1 MADLHSTLVRI
12 DINYGQAARLSPLVE
27 RITANNPSPFTG
39 PGTNTYIVS
48 DELCTVVIDPGPNEP
63 EHIAAILAATENKID
78 FILATHTHE
87 DHSPAGKP
95 LALASGAKLIG
106 LACDGLGEHLDDT
119 FKPLHSVSDG
129 ERLEFGGFVIQAIY
143 SPGHIKDHVCFL
155 LEGEQM
161 LFAGDHIMQ
170 GATVVIV
177 PPHGGTIG
185 DYLRSLA
192 KLSGT
197 GIKMLAPA
205 HGHLLAEPDQVMAEL
220 SAHRLKREARVIE
233 VMIAQQRGTV
243 EALAPLVYPEV
254 RGDLIWGTHV
264 ALWSHLQKLVEDGMV
279 RRKNDKHWMV
289 GSTTAEE
296 IWEWI
301 GEDAV

>member
-1 MADLHSTLVRI
+1 MADLHSTLIHI
-12 DINYGQAARLSPLVE
+12 DINYGQATRLNPLVE

-48 DELCTVVIDPGPNEP
+48 DELCTVVVDPGPNEP
-63 EHIAAILAATENKID
+63 EHIAAILAATGNKID
-78 FILATHTHE
+78 YILATHTHE

-95 LALASGAKLIG
+95 LAQASGAKLIG
-106 LACDGLGEHLDDT
+106 LACEAMGEHLDDT

-129 ERLEFGGFVIQAIY
+129 ERLEFGNFVIQAIY

-185 DYLRSLA
+185 DYLRSLT

-197 GIKMLAPA
+197 GIKVLAPA

-220 SAHRLKREARVIE
+220 YEHRLKREARVIE
-233 VMIAQQRGTV
+233 VLKSEQRGTV

-264 ALWSHLQKLVEDGMV
+264 ALWSHLQKLVEDGV
-279 RRKNDKHWMV
+279 VHRNNDKHWMV

-296 IWEWI
+296 IWEWV
-301 GEDAV
+301 GEDAA

>member
-1 MADLHSTLVRI
+1 MADLHSTLVHI
-12 DINYGQAARLSPLVE
+12 DINYGLATRLSPLVR

-39 PGTNTYIVS
+39 PGTNTYIIS
-48 DELCTVVIDPGPNEP
+48 DEQCTVVVDPGPNDP
-63 EHIAAILAATENKID
+63 EHIAAILETTENKID
-78 FILATHTHE
+78 FILATHTHV

-95 LALASGAKLIG
+95 LAQASGAQLVG
-106 LACDGLGEHLDDT
+106 LASDNVGEHLDDT
-119 FKPLHSVSDG
+119 FKPLRSVSDG
-129 ERLEFGGFVIQAIY
+129 ERLELGNFVIQAIY

-177 PPHGGTIG
+177 PPHGGTMG
-185 DYLRSLA
+185 DYLRSLT

-205 HGHLLAEPDQVMAEL
+205 HGHLLAEPDQVMSEL
-220 SAHRLKREARVIE
+220 YEHRLRREARVVE
-233 VMIAQQRGTV
+233 VLKEQQRGTV
-243 EALAPLVYPEV
+243 KDLAPLIYPEV
-254 RGDLIWGTHV
+254 KGDLIWGTHV
-264 ALWSHLQKLVEDGMV
+264 ALWSHLQKLVEDGV
-279 RRKNDKHWMV
+279 VKSKNDKHWMV

-296 IWEWI
+296 VWEWV
-301 GEDAV
+301 GTSA